1 MEKRIEERTKEL
13 RLLAEKAKKADRIK
27 SAFLATMSHELR
39 TPLNSIIGFTG
50 IILKELAG
58 PLNEEQKK
66 QLGMVQSS
74 ARHLLELI
82 NDVLDISKIEA
93 NELKLSVS
101 EFGVKESI
109 EKVLGML
116 VPLSEKKGLE
126 LRWDISDNV
135 GRIVT
140 DKRRFEQVLM
150 NLMSNAVK
158 FTEKGS
164 ILLSCRREGDS
175 YVISVKDTG
184 IGMEKKELE
193 RIFEP
198 FSQIDTG
205 LSRKYEGTGLG
216 LSISKKLLELMG
228 GKIFVESEPGKGSTF
243 TVVIPVEI
251 RGGA

>member
-1 MEKRIEERTKEL
+1 
-13 RLLAEKAKKADRIK
+13 
-27 SAFLATMSHELR
+27 
-39 TPLNSIIGFTG
+39 
-50 IILKELAG
+50 
-58 PLNEEQKK
+58 
-66 QLGMVQSS
+66 MVQSS

-228 GKIFVESEPGKGSTF
+228 GKIFVESEPGNGSTF